1 MSINFAIVLI
11 LVGVYP
17 VYMKIMIADRK
28 AFDILSQLFMDYYLN
43 AQLGEVRTLAILWMC
58 IFQSE
63 FEWFFQVLQREIGR
77 AKS

>member
-17 VYMKIMIADRK
+17 VYMKIMITDRK

-43 AQLGEVRTLAILWMC
+43 AQLGEVRTLAIL
-58 IFQSE
+58 
-63 FEWFFQVLQREIGR
+63 
-77 AKS
+77 

>member
-43 AQLGEVRTLAILWMC
+43 AQLGEVRTLAIL
-58 IFQSE
+58 
-63 FEWFFQVLQREIGR
+63 
-77 AKS
+77 